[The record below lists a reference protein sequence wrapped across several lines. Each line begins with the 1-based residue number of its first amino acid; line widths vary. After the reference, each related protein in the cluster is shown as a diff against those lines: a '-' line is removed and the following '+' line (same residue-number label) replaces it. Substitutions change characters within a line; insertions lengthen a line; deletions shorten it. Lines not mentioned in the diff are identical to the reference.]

1 MDIDLHDASGL
12 RPNADTTHDSAR
24 EWYESYTWYLSTDD
38 GDVSLQAVKYSWL
51 GDLATA
57 KTKLREKYPGLED
70 CEAEELVEQAASV
83 RGAAEEIETELA
95 AAVKAYEAS
104 DLDACVAALRRASD
118 LEGDHGD
125 DQAATALANA
135 LLYVGHWT
143 ILLSD
148 DGGASEEI
156 ESNDQ
161 PTAEEAEQ
169 ECREWYDGDCGAY
182 GFGPE
187 GARVVVSWAIIDP
200 DGDEH
205 SSGTVEI
212 DIPPDHEALIRD
224 EAGDRGCGTDPY
236 DHDWTSEGEGG
247 CDSNPG
253 VWATGGT
260 SMSFAHHCRACGLHR
275 IKHTTG
281 SQSNPGDHDT
291 VEYDMPYEWCV
302 RCQSDDHDDDD
313 CPHQ

>member
-24 EWYESYTWYLSTDD
+24 EWYESYAWYLSTDD

-135 LLYVGHWT
+135 LLFVGH
-143 ILLSD
+143 
-148 DGGASEEI
+148 
-156 ESNDQ
+156 
-161 PTAEEAEQ
+161 
-169 ECREWYDGDCGAY
+169 
-182 GFGPE
+182 
-187 GARVVVSWAIIDP
+187 
-200 DGDEH
+200 
-205 SSGTVEI
+205 
-212 DIPPDHEALIRD
+212 
-224 EAGDRGCGTDPY
+224 
-236 DHDWTSEGEGG
+236 
-247 CDSNPG
+247 
-253 VWATGGT
+253 
-260 SMSFAHHCRACGLHR
+260 
-275 IKHTTG
+275 
-281 SQSNPGDHDT
+281 
-291 VEYDMPYEWCV
+291 
-302 RCQSDDHDDDD
+302 
-313 CPHQ
+313 